1 MAEEQAYHVN
11 KGLECIKSLKAS
23 PPDLS
28 TIKDALE
35 SWREGLSPSG
45 RATPNPDTSE
55 GDHQNIN
62 QSCSPAIGSD
72 KVDMS
77 PEDNLGFRE
86 ITCNDSEAGLG
97 GVLDK
102 GSNSQVQ
109 RYYVYS
115 HGGEEIEGL
124 EDADSLVVQAN
135 PPVTDTFNGGED
147 GSDDSDVDSG
157 PDDPGRDPLYD
168 RGSAAGND
176 VSRSTDVEKL
186 EGDDIQ
192 EVLNSQKSKG
202 GRFQGGKILR
212 VPEIPDVKNSRPSAQ
227 SIKKGHRREL
237 SLIWNGDR
245 VFIDKWCNPSCARV
259 QMGVIRAKCV
269 CGECPQICEECKDDP
284 GVDTRIWYHSITD
297 SA

>member
-11 KGLECIKSLKAS
+11 KGLECIKSLKTS

-28 TIKDALE
+28 IIRDTLE
-35 SWREGLSPSG
+35 SWREGLGPSDC
-45 RATPNPDTSE
+45 ATPSPGASE
-55 GDHQNIN
+55 GVHQDIN
-62 QSCSPAIGSD
+62 QSCSSAVGSGKID
-72 KVDMS
+72 VS
-77 PEDNLGFRE
+77 PEGNLGFRE
-86 ITCNDSEAGLG
+86 ITYDDSEAGPRG
-97 GVLDK
+97 IQDK
-102 GSNSQVQ
+102 GSDSQIQ
-109 RYYVYS
+109 RYHVYS
-115 HGGEEIEGL
+115 HGGKEIEGL
-124 EDADSLVVQAN
+124 EDADSLVVQAD
-135 PPVTDTFNGGED
+135 PPVANTFSGGED

-157 PDDPGRDPLYD
+157 PDDPSRDPLYD
-168 RGSAAGND
+168 WGSVTGHD
-176 VSRSTDVEKL
+176 VARSTDVEKL

-192 EVLNSQKSKG
+192 AVLNSQKNKG
-202 GRFQGGKILR
+202 GRFQGGKTLR
-212 VPEIPDVKNSRPSAQ
+212 VPEIPDVKHFGPSAQ

-259 QMGVIRAKCV
+259 KMGVVRAKCI

>member
-28 TIKDALE
+28 TIQDALE
-35 SWREGLSPSG
+35 SWREGFNPSG
-45 RATPNPDTSE
+45 RATPNHDMSE

-62 QSCSPAIGSD
+62 QSCSSAIGSD

-77 PEDNLGFRE
+77 PEGNLGFRE
-86 ITCNDSEAGLG
+86 ITCDDNEAGLG
-97 GVLDK
+97 GVQDK
-102 GSNSQVQ
+102 RSDSQVQ
-109 RYYVYS
+109 RYYVYN

-135 PPVTDTFNGGED
+135 PPVANTFDGGED
-147 GSDDSDVDSG
+147 GSDNSDVDSG

-168 RGSAAGND
+168 RGPAAGND

-212 VPEIPDVKNSRPSAQ
+212 VPEIPDVKNSGPSAQ

-237 SLIWNGDR
+237 SLIWNGDS

-259 QMGVIRAKCV
+259 QMGVIRAKCI
-269 CGECPQICEECKDDP
+269 CGECPQVCEECKDDP
-284 GVDTRIWYHSITD
+284 GVNTRIWYHSITD